1 MKSIRKILFVMAALA
16 AVFGF
21 VACSNDDDEPSAVAV
36 YERKSTWTAED
47 GTTECYDTY
56 TVTFYD
62 DNTYTVTSVGKDD
75 EDSWNYTVQKGV
87 YTGDPSKD
95 GTIKMTVTKIAD
107 WDDDGNVKLVDV
119 PEEDK
124 KYYTDIEITISGGTT
139 TIDGDKY
146 TKK

>member
-1 MKSIRKILFVMAALA
+1 MKSIRKILFVMATLA

-21 VACSNDDDEPSAVAV
+21 VACSNDDDEPSTVAV
-36 YERKSTWTAED
+36 YEYKETWPAED
-47 GTTECYDTY
+47 GTTECSDTY

-75 EDSWNYTVQKGV
+75 EDSWNHTMQKGV

-95 GTIKMTVTKIAD
+95 GTIKMTAKKVD
-107 WDDDGNVKLVDV
+107 WGDNGELIDV

-124 KYYTDIEITISGGTT
+124 ENYTDIEITISGGKA
-139 TIDGDKY
+139 TIDGDEY